1 MTLETTINDQLFTM
15 HSSGALFW
23 NEKNT
28 LLIADVHLG
37 KVTHFRKN
45 GFAIPNDA
53 LHKNFEKLIEVVDFF
68 KASTILFLGD
78 LFHSTKN
85 SEWDLFV
92 EWSKD
97 CTCEIVLIAGNHDI
111 IDAQNYVNNGIKV
124 VDYIRMDDFLLT
136 HHPTEVEE
144 MFNFSGHI
152 HPGIVLR
159 GLGRGHL
166 KLPCFFQRNNQMI
179 LPAFGA
185 FTGLGI
191 MKPQKGDTIFA
202 VTKEE
207 IVLIRKSED

>member
-1 MTLETTINDQLFTM
+1 MTLETIINDQIFTM

-28 LLIADVHLG
+28 LFIADVHLG

-68 KASTILFLGD
+68 QASTILFLGD

-92 EWSKD
+92 NWAKE

-111 IDAQNYVNNGIKV
+111 IGAHNYENNGIKV
-124 VDYIRMDDFLLT
+124 VDYIRIDDFLLT
-136 HHPTEVEE
+136 HHPTEVEGI
-144 MFNFSGHI
+144 FNFSGHI

-166 KLPCFFQRNNQMI
+166 KLPCFFQSKQQMI

-191 MKPQKGDTIFA
+191 MKPKKGDVIFA
-202 VTKEE
+202 VLKEDV
-207 IVLIRKSED
+207 ILIQQAAN

>member
-1 MTLETTINDQLFTM
+1 MTLETTINGHLFTM

-23 NEKNT
+23 NEKST

-53 LHKNFEKLIEVVDFF
+53 LHKNFEKLIEVVDYF

-92 EWSKD
+92 KWSKN
-97 CTCEIVLIAGNHDI
+97 CACELVLIAGNHDI
-111 IDAQNYVNNGIKV
+111 IDAHNYESNGIKV

-136 HHPTEVEE
+136 HHPTEVQG

-159 GLGRGHL
+159 GLGRSQL
-166 KLPCFFQRNNQMI
+166 KLPCFFQRKSQMI

-191 MKPQKGDTIFA
+191 LKPQDGDIIFA

-207 IVLIRKSED
+207 IILIGKSKE